1 MRDGWQQVQQ
11 MEEPM
16 FDFFLSA
23 RARLLEEGGLKALFD
38 HLRNLLMATLIM
50 AAGSYAIRRG
60 VVVDLFGVLY
70 DELAGF
76 IVLAIGALL
85 AILNALSG
93 LHQLNKQQLHIGIRI
108 LAIGLYAVA
117 TVRLIQLVVVLRTG

>member
-1 MRDGWQQVQQ
+1 
-11 MEEPM
+11 M

-23 RARLLEEGGLKALFD
+23 RARLFEEGGLKDLFD
-38 HLRNLLMATLIM
+38 HVRNLLMATLIM
-50 AAGSYAIRRG
+50 AAGSYAMRRG
-60 VVVDLFGVLY
+60 VVIDLFGVLY

-93 LHQLNKQQLHIGIRI
+93 LYQINKQQLHISIRI
-108 LAIGLYAVA
+108 LAIGLYVVA
-117 TVRLIQLVVVLRTG
+117 TVRLIQFVVLLRGS

>member
-1 MRDGWQQVQQ
+1 

-23 RARLLEEGGLKALFD
+23 RARLFEEGGLKALFD

-50 AAGSYAIRRG
+50 AAGNYAIRRG

-93 LHQLNKQQLHIGIRI
+93 LHQLNEQQLHIGIRI

-117 TVRLIQLVVVLRTG
+117 TVRLIQLVVALRTG

>member
-1 MRDGWQQVQQ
+1 
-11 MEEPM
+11 M

-23 RARLLEEGGLKALFD
+23 RARLFDEGGLKDLFD
-38 HLRNLLMATLIM
+38 HVRNLLMATLIM
-50 AAGSYAIRRG
+50 AAGSYAMRRG
-60 VVVDLFGVLY
+60 VVIDLFGVLY

-93 LHQLNKQQLHIGIRI
+93 LHQINKQQLHISIRI
-108 LAIGLYAVA
+108 LAIGLYVVA
-117 TVRLIQLVVVLRTG
+117 TLRLIQFVVLLRGS

>member
-1 MRDGWQQVQQ
+1 
-11 MEEPM
+11 M

-23 RARLLEEGGLKALFD
+23 RARLFEEGGLKDLFD
-38 HLRNLLMATLIM
+38 HVRNLLMATLIM
-50 AAGSYAIRRG
+50 AAGSYAMRRG
-60 VVVDLFGVLY
+60 VVIDLFGVLY

-93 LHQLNKQQLHIGIRI
+93 LHQINKQQLHISIRI
-108 LAIGLYAVA
+108 LAIGLYVVA
-117 TVRLIQLVVVLRTG
+117 TVRLIQFVVLLRGS